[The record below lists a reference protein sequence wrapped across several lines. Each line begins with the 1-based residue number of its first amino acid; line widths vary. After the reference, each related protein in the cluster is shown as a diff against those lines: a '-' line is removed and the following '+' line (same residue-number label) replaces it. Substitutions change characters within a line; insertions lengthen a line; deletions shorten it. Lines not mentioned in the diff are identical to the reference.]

1 MYRRCLATALLL
13 APLALPGGA
22 AAKPPM
28 CEKGAIVQLLVA
40 DGKLT
45 TAASSSAA
53 AAMAELAP
61 QISAIAERVGALRR

>member
-1 MYRRCLATALLL
+1 MTPIFDPVSHLVYAASRADVTDVGVGGKRR
-13 APLALPGGA
+13 
-22 AAKPPM
+22 
-28 CEKGAIVQLLVA
+28 VA